1 MRQMAITFMLALLAA
16 ACHPEPK
23 PPETA
28 YDPALLEAARE
39 AARERE
45 RERQQLQQQQQQAQP
60 VKKGECSR
68 EEGGCPPGY
77 FCWDSYFCKQGFT
90 DQCTASGDKRCH
102 KLCDSDVDCP
112 RRMPHCRAKP
122 IFSGSERGSEVKFC
136 VAE

>member
-1 MRQMAITFMLALLAA
+1 MKSIVSGFFLVLLAA
-16 ACHPEPK
+16 SCHPQPK

-28 YDPALLEAARE
+28 YDPALLEASRE
-39 AARERE
+39 AAREQELE
-45 RERQQLQQQQQQAQP
+45 RQQQAQQAEQVQP
-60 VKKGECSR
+60 VKGQCSR

-102 KLCDSDVDCP
+102 KLCDNDADCP
-112 RRMPHCRAKP
+112 HRMPHCRAKP